1 MPNNES
7 NIIIYN
13 TPDGKA
19 SVALY
24 TRDGK
29 VWLNQKQIAELFG
42 TSVPTINA
50 HISKILK
57 EGELDVNS
65 VIRNYLTTASDG
77 KQYDVIYYSLEM
89 IIALGY
95 RVQSEVAVRFSRW
108 ATQRLHEYIQ
118 KGVTYHHN
126 GLPTQGL
133 EPPPCRRIYRR

>member
-1 MPNNES
+1 MTTMQNNES

-42 TSVPTINA
+42 TSVPTVNA

-57 EGELDVNS
+57 EGELDKNS
-65 VIRNYLTTASDG
+65 VIRNYLTTALDSN
-77 KQYDVIYYSLEM
+77 QL
-89 IIALGY
+89 
-95 RVQSEVAVRFSRW
+95 
-108 ATQRLHEYIQ
+108 
-118 KGVTYHHN
+118 
-126 GLPTQGL
+126 
-133 EPPPCRRIYRR
+133 

>member
-7 NIIIYN
+7 NIIIYT

-42 TSVPTINA
+42 TSVPTVNA

-57 EGELDVNS
+57 EGVWSLDFCWSCGAAPGRPNF
-65 VIRNYLTTASDG
+65 
-77 KQYDVIYYSLEM
+77 QM
-89 IIALGY
+89 
-95 RVQSEVAVRFSRW
+95 RW
-108 ATQRLHEYIQ
+108 QA
-118 KGVTYHHN
+118 
-126 GLPTQGL
+126 
-133 EPPPCRRIYRR
+133 